1 MAAATST
8 GATTVALSWL
18 DADGGERLV
27 LKEIVSARD
36 DHRDLGPLPSVGLL
50 GAVLRD
56 RAPVLVAAAKAGQL
70 PYYAGDVAG
79 QALCAVPVLEGAH
92 LRGVL
97 CADRPRAFDAA
108 ERDLLLG
115 ASAQLLR
122 TVQAEQVFRAVE
134 RAKYEH
140 ERFYQATAM
149 LGRAL
154 TPEQVIATAF
164 DAAAAIADYDVGV
177 VTRYDRDAGTHRV
190 SGVRVGAG
198 GTSSDRTS
206 SSFTFLVKTG
216 APTSRSS
223 PPAGR

>member
-1 MAAATST
+1 MPSSSRARADEEQQLAIGGAELIGDAAGWVLHTLQRSL

-164 DAAAAIADYDVGV
+164 DARVVPAVGRYVRANAAGFV
-177 VTRYDRDAGTHRV
+177 
-190 SGVRVGAG
+190 
-198 GTSSDRTS
+198 
-206 SSFTFLVKTG
+206 L
-216 APTSRSS
+216 
-223 PPAGR
+223 PAN